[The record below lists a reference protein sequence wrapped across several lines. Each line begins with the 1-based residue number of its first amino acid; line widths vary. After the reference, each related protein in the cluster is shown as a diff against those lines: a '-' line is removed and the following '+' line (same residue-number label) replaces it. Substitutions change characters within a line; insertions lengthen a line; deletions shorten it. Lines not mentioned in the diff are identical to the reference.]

1 MLTYDDVPLVR
12 GLYPP
17 DWCEEFGMSY
27 SAARAYRGQE
37 IMVFSENTIRDTR
50 PRTRIAVGKAF
61 SSWLEKLVEAFMRT
75 VLPDPEKTGE
85 QLGSWVLSYLGVK
98 HK

>member
-1 MLTYDDVPLVR
+1 MSIFYILWEDPHFIWFLV
-12 GLYPP
+12 
-17 DWCEEFGMSY
+17 
-27 SAARAYRGQE
+27 
-37 IMVFSENTIRDTR
+37 VFILVQLLWRLIRF
-50 PRTRIAVGKAF
+50 IAGAVGKAF

>member
-1 MLTYDDVPLVR
+1 MSIFYILWEDPHFIWFLVVVILVQLLWR
-12 GLYPP
+12 L
-17 DWCEEFGMSY
+17 
-27 SAARAYRGQE
+27 
-37 IMVFSENTIRDTR
+37 IRF
-50 PRTRIAVGKAF
+50 IAGAVGKAF